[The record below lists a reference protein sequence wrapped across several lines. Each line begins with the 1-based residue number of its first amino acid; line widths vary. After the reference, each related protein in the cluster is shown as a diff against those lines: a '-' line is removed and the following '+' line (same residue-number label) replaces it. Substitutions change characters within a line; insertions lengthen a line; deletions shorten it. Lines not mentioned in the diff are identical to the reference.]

1 VAEPTIQHAHA
12 GNPEP
17 TRRLRRAERREQ
29 ITTAATR
36 AFARTG
42 FTATSLDDI
51 AAEAGVSRVI
61 LYRHFDSKT
70 HLYQAVLDRACIRLA
85 ETVGTAD
92 YSEQTIPTLL
102 AAAGADPDGFR
113 LLFRHAAREPDFH
126 EMTDQLTTAA
136 TDIARRHITALV
148 PDPRWAQWAGQLAP
162 MLAIEAVIAWLDA
175 GQPDP
180 SRAAER
186 IAHAINGVIQAAQLD
201 CHEGTGRPHNSGT
214 GW

>member
-1 VAEPTIQHAHA
+1 VAEPTIQHAGA
-12 GNPEP
+12 GGPAP
-17 TRRLRRAERREQ
+17 ARRLRRAERREQ
-29 ITTAATR
+29 ITAAATR

-51 AAEAGVSRVI
+51 AAEAGISRVI

-70 HLYQAVLDRACIRLA
+70 DLYQAVLDGACVRLA

-92 YSEQTIPTLL
+92 YGEQTIPTLL
-102 AAAGADPDGFR
+102 VAASADPDGFR

-126 EMTDQLTTAA
+126 EMTDQLTAAA

-148 PDPRWAQWAGQLAP
+148 PDPQWAQWAGQLAP

-180 SRAAER
+180 DQAAVR
-186 IAHAINGVIQAAQLD
+186 IAHAIDGIIQAAHLGQTHHTPTPML
-201 CHEGTGRPHNSGT
+201 G
-214 GW
+214 